1 MPAEFRSRTSAHLCD
16 RDGAIDEK
24 KGPLWTRNFSLIT
37 LANFL
42 VFAGFH
48 MMGPS
53 MPIYI
58 KRLGGSNVMA
68 GLFWGSFTT
77 ASTGV
82 RPVAG
87 RLLDLFSRRTVFLV
101 GLPIMILSVLSYRW
115 TSSMTVLLV
124 LGFTQ
129 GLGFG
134 STNTAAGTIA
144 ADLIPKPRLGEG
156 MGFFALAATTAMALG
171 PVTGLFIITRL
182 SFSTLFYVSAA
193 TSCCA
198 FVLGYLIRYRS
209 FHRQDPDRMRDPV
222 SNEPRRM
229 SVFELRAVGPSLVMF
244 FTNTV
249 FGAVVTFIA
258 LYALEEGITNIGPFF
273 TVYAAALALTRPLS
287 GIVSDR
293 LGTDVVVVPGLVL
306 VAASMVVLS
315 YANTLSIFLGAGIIF
330 GLGFGAILPSMQA
343 LAVGKVPPN
352 RRGAA
357 TGTFFMGFDLGIGA
371 GAVLWGL
378 VSSSIGYSRMYL
390 ATVIPVGLA
399 FLSYLA
405 YRSSSNSS
413 Y

>member
-1 MPAEFRSRTSAHLCD
+1 
-16 RDGAIDEK
+16 
-24 KGPLWTRNFSLIT
+24 
-37 LANFL
+37 
-42 VFAGFH
+42 
-48 MMGPS
+48 

-58 KRLGGSNVMA
+58 ERLGGSNVMA

-87 RLLDLFSRRTVFLV
+87 RLLDFFSRRTVFLV

-273 TVYAAALALTRPLS
+273 TVYAVALALTRPLS

-306 VAASMVVLS
+306 VAASMVLLS

-330 GLGFGAILPSMQA
+330 GLG
-343 LAVGKVPPN
+343 
-352 RRGAA
+352 
-357 TGTFFMGFDLGIGA
+357 
-371 GAVLWGL
+371 
-378 VSSSIGYSRMYL
+378 
-390 ATVIPVGLA
+390 
-399 FLSYLA
+399 
-405 YRSSSNSS
+405 
-413 Y
+413 